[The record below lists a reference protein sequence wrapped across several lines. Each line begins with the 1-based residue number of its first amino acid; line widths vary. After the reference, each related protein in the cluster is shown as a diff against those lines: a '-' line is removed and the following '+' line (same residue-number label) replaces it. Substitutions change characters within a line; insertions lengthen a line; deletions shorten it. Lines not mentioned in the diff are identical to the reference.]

1 MTDLTFTLDD
11 LLVMLV
17 AYSFVVII
25 IGVGEFLRGRL
36 KLPTTFTR
44 KLIHLFAGFSIY
56 TIPYYPSVWP
66 ATIVA
71 LTFVVL
77 LYLSTPKSPIKRLS
91 SWFYVMADREEE
103 VLAGHIYGP
112 FYYAISI
119 TVLVSIYTFQIIPVE
134 NFYVSAACL
143 TIMYLGDGMAATIGV
158 RWGKHKYKTAIG
170 GQKSVEGS
178 VAMFLFGF
186 LGALIGLWFFGILNY
201 GKIDLL
207 EAFTLAFLSS
217 LIATFIEAVSPSG
230 VDNLSVPLLT
240 ALVTNIIHFQIGI

>member
-1 MTDLTFTLDD
+1 MMGLTFTLDD
-11 LLVMLV
+11 FLVMIF
-17 AYSFVVII
+17 AYSFVVLI
-25 IGVGEFLRGRL
+25 IGVGEFLRSRL
-36 KLPTTFTR
+36 NLPTTFTR

-77 LYLSTPKSPIKRLS
+77 LYLSTPKSPIKKLS

-119 TVLVSIYTFQIIPVE
+119 TVLVSIYTFQVIPVE

-143 TIMYLGDGMAATIGV
+143 TIMYLGDGMAATVGV
-158 RWGKHKYKTAIG
+158 RWGRHKYRTAIG
-170 GQKSVEGS
+170 GQKSLEGS
-178 VAMFLFGF
+178 MAMFIFGF
-186 LGALIGLWFFGILNY
+186 LGAFVGLWFFGMLNN
-201 GKIDLL
+201 GKIDLF
-207 EAFTLAFLSS
+207 EALMLAFLSS
-217 LIATFIEAVSPSG
+217 LIATFIEALSPSG
-230 VDNLSVPLLT
+230 FDNLSVPLGT
-240 ALVTNIIHFQIGI
+240 ALIMNIIHFQIGI